1 MIDGPI
7 PLDGGQAPGLE
18 GLPRAEMTLME
29 QTLPQLVDAA
39 LRGPLVLTRNGQ
51 DAFVILPVDAY
62 GRLAEAAARK
72 GPVIEG

>member
-7 PLDGGQAPGLE
+7 PLDGGPVPGLE
-18 GLPRAEMTLME
+18 SLPRAEMTLME

-51 DAFVILPVDAY
+51 DAFVILPVDAFA
-62 GRLAEAAARK
+62 RLAAAAERK